1 MTYGKSKEESSF
13 LYDPLYTFKT
23 TIAGQCFICMWAE
36 RWIEAV
42 PEIKF
47 LQSNTDGQSIL
58 CPRSKLNLIRKVND
72 QLTKETGL
80 TIEEAFYKKM
90 VIKDVNNYISVYED
104 SIPSD
109 EHLKLKGCFEIDKE
123 FYKDP
128 SMKIVQIALKEYFVN
143 NIPIKET
150 ILNHTDIFDFC
161 LRLKTNSKST
171 PIYKYIDENNEM
183 VEQKLDRT
191 TRYYISNKGGILLK
205 KFDDNRISGVNVGF
219 SVTLFNKYKKKD
231 MKDYNINYNF
241 YIAECN
247 KIINAIEDKQLY
259 LF

>member
-1 MTYGKSKEESSF
+1 
-13 LYDPLYTFKT
+13 
-23 TIAGQCFICMWAE
+23 MWAE

-47 LQSNTDGQSIL
+47 LQSNTDGQTIL

-72 QLTKETGL
+72 QLTKENGL
-80 TIEEAFYKKM
+80 PSNTVINAKFHISSIKIFYKKYFCGFNQKDNNSSQYSKM
-90 VIKDVNNYISVYED
+90 VIRDVNNYISVYED

-150 ILNHTDIFDFC
+150 ILNHTNIYDFC

-171 PIYKYIDENNEM
+171 PIFRHFDEN
-183 VEQKLDRT
+183 
-191 TRYYISNKGGILLK
+191 K
-205 KFDDNRISGVNVGF
+205 K
-219 SVTLFNKYKKKD
+219 
-231 MKDYNINYNF
+231 
-241 YIAECN
+241 
-247 KIINAIEDKQLY
+247 
-259 LF
+259 